1 MDFNNSDFLRLLA
14 PLSRFAIII
23 GAWLVSEWIYKNSR
37 FAGVNVLGNNARCLS
52 NCGVI
57 LRKPGVVV

>member
-37 FAGVNVLGNNARCLS
+37 FAGVSSAVEVGFYYWGLDCIRMDF
-52 NCGVI
+52 
-57 LRKPGVVV
+57 